1 MCSVTQCKCKY
12 QVQMQSQIGIYI
24 KLKHFLFLSYILDFQ
39 ANLEGK
45 YDICIFM
52 LILQSIKSTE
62 KTVEGEGEV
71 VIV

>member
-1 MCSVTQCKCKY
+1 
-12 QVQMQSQIGIYI
+12 MQGHPGIYI
-24 KLKHFLFLSYILDFQ
+24 KLKHFFLPYILDFQ

-45 YDICIFM
+45 CDILIFK
-52 LILQSIKSTE
+52 LIIKCVKSTE